1 MSMAPSLRH
10 NLSKLSGFGF
20 VLFFWAGL
28 FTALMLLDGDLQAGD
43 RSPDGRHAP
52 PLSDSIHD
60 ELDAWFEDA
69 MMEYRIPGLAACIVR
84 RGSIVWSG
92 QYGTV
97 NSATF
102 APVTPTTMF
111 GVASVSKTLV
121 ATSLLHVM
129 DNGYFQLDDDV
140 EDYLSFPVRN
150 PRHPEVP
157 ITFRHLLTHTSSIIE
172 NDDILYALIVAGDSP
187 VPLGEFVEDYLS
199 PEGSYYDAD
208 QNYGSLPPGESW
220 SYSGVG
226 ISLAAHLVEAIT
238 AIPFERYCRDSIFTP
253 LGMEQSAWFL
263 SDLDTNNLARGHN
276 VTATS
281 YIPVPLYGYPDYP
294 AGLLRA
300 SAIDLGRHVGALS
313 RQGYFDGVQMLAPG
327 TVESIGTFQCPDVS
341 TIQGL
346 GWWLY
351 YYQGHVIA
359 RHGGFGGGYRASVS
373 FVPDLE
379 FGAVIL
385 TNGNSGAGMV
395 EIDAK
400 LYDFAADADGDGW
413 FDDEDNCRDV
423 SNPLQTDS
431 DNDGAGDACDGC
443 CLFRTG
449 DANGSASDEP
459 TIGDLNVMI
468 DALFIG
474 NDWSVI
480 PCLAEADINRSGGID
495 PSPSDITIGDISYLI
510 DYLFIGEQG
519 LELPD
524 CP

>member
-1 MSMAPSLRH
+1 MAPPFRRVLNKS
-10 NLSKLSGFGF
+10 FGSAH
-20 VLFFWAGL
+20 VLLVCSGL
-28 FTALMLLDGDLQAGD
+28 FAAVAFFDGDLRAGD
-43 RSPDGRHAP
+43 RSPDGPNAP
-52 PLSDSIHD
+52 PLSDSIGAY
-60 ELDAWFEDA
+60 LDAWFETA
-69 MMEYRIPGLAACIVR
+69 LPEYRIPGLAACIVR

-92 QYGTV
+92 HYGTV

-111 GVASVSKTLV
+111 GVASVSKTIA
-121 ATSLLHVM
+121 ATVLLHVM
-129 DNGYFQLDDDV
+129 DNGYILLDDDV
-140 EDYLSFPVRN
+140 NNYLPFPVSN
-150 PRHPEVP
+150 PHHPEVP

-172 NDDILYALIVAGDSP
+172 NDDILYALVVAGDSP
-187 VPLGEFVEDYLS
+187 IPLGEFVEDYLS
-199 PEGSYYDAD
+199 PGGAFYDAD
-208 QNYGSLPPGESW
+208 KNYGSLPPGESW

-226 ISLAAHLVEAIT
+226 ISLAAYLVEAIT
-238 AIPFERYCRDSIFTP
+238 AIPFDPYCNDSIFAP
-253 LGMEQSAWFL
+253 LGMDQTAWFL
-263 SDLDTNNLARGHN
+263 RDLDTNNLARGHN

-294 AGLLRA
+294 TGLLRA
-300 SAIDLGRHVGALS
+300 TATDLARHVGALS
-313 RQGYFDGVQMLAPG
+313 RQGYFDGVQVLSPG
-327 TVESIGTFQCPDVS
+327 TVELIGTFQCPDVS

-351 YYQGHVIA
+351 DYQGHVIA

-400 LYDFAADADGDGW
+400 LYEFAADADGDGW
-413 FDDEDNCRDV
+413 FDDEDNCPDI
-423 SNPLQTDS
+423 SNLLQTDG

-449 DANGSASDEP
+449 DANGSGADEP

-480 PCLAEADINRSGGID
+480 PCLAEADINRSGGDD

-510 DYLFIGEQG
+510 DYLFISDQEFV
-519 LELPD
+519 LPD